1 MADGWEV
8 YRVDLQVC
16 GRSDPWSARQLSATS
31 VAAAAAPDSV
41 PAHCLEHDDGALG
54 GAAGPALVHDD
65 GVARPPRP
73 DVGVRYMSRKRFEA
87 AVVLQSESQKRSVY
101 VRRSDSENVVMAC
114 PQEGCEY
121 LVAAKLVS
129 GGHWKVTR
137 VTVGHACQV
146 RKPRGRQYRA
156 DVLVAATAP
165 LAVRNVVSVMGR
177 KSNRAK
183 DLINM
188 VTQSAGVQLHIG
200 QAHNYIAKRS
210 AASKTAFLDELQV
223 LPDFLRQMRE
233 QDPEGNDYEMGVPVV
248 FLESHMM

>member
-1 MADGWEV
+1 M
-8 YRVDLQVC
+8 
-16 GRSDPWSARQLSATS
+16 
-31 VAAAAAPDSV
+31 
-41 PAHCLEHDDGALG
+41 
-54 GAAGPALVHDD
+54 HDD

-165 LAVRNVVSVMGR
+165 LAVRNVVSATGR
-177 KSNRAK
+177 KRNRARYRMH
-183 DLINM
+183 M
-188 VTQSAGVQLHIG
+188 VTQSSGVQLHIG
-200 QAHNYIAKRS
+200 TGNTTASPRPPRRLPSLTNFRS
-210 AASKTAFLDELQV
+210 CRTFFDRCAV
-223 LPDFLRQMRE
+223 RE
-233 QDPEGNDYEMGVPVV
+233 QDPEVMIKRWECLLR
-248 FLESHMM
+248 FLKVM